1 VSALTALARACAVA
15 AGVAQPIVTVR
26 HLHLSDRPLVFV
38 PLSLAGEANAPLAA
52 LVGTSVDLPRLLLV
66 PQPRNRDQRFA
77 FAASL
82 AAVVVSYVD
91 SFCGETETV
100 AVDRGRDVRERYLDA
115 PQILVP
121 NGGGVGFVRLF
132 GRSTR
137 LRRTTGEYAVDPSVP
152 LLGRWLTFFAE
163 RAEYPGSSLLVSL
176 TSALSSHWATGQSSV
191 EDANLAALLG
201 WIDPPAGRSG
211 AEAALSAEDPLSWP
225 PAGPATDPT
234 FDNEVLAPA
243 ILAYGSGE
251 VRALSSLESALRGQ
265 LMPTW
270 ELMWRGISLLRGL
283 PAGERVERR
292 WAEDRDAFTGFM
304 SYVTEGG
311 YPQPRLDGAVAAA
324 QRLARLERAQ
334 ATYDAQRA
342 YDDPLV
348 LAEYRLTGE
357 AFAGT
362 VVAAAPDRVDASG
375 SRRKLRPHV
384 TVVSDDPV
392 RLEPGASVVS
402 PARPAQTGLIV
413 SVSRA
418 STGAVEVVLE
428 MSGGMGRSLTAPP
441 GSVPAVGERLTYT
454 TLTESFQAA
463 AAFPSRDET
472 PWTHGGPPVEYVP
485 DDEDATEEWS

>member
-1 VSALTALARACAVA
+1 LTSLARASAVA
-15 AGVAQPIVTVR
+15 AGVAQPIATVR
-26 HLHLSDRPLVFV
+26 HVHLSSRPLVFV
-38 PLSLAGEANAPLAA
+38 PLTLAGEANAPLAA
-52 LVGTSVDLPRLLLV
+52 LVGSSADSPRLLVV
-66 PQPRNRDQRFA
+66 PQPRNRDQRFS

-82 AAVVVSYVD
+82 ADILVSYVD
-91 SFCGETETV
+91 SFRGETETV

-121 NGGGVGFVRLF
+121 NGGGIGFVRLF

-137 LRRTTGEYAVDPSVP
+137 LRRTTGEYAVEPSVP
-152 LLGRWLTFFAE
+152 MLGRWLTFFVE
-163 RAEYPGSSLLVSL
+163 RAEYPGSSLLVSM
-176 TSALSSHWATGQSSV
+176 TGALSLHWATGQSSV
-191 EDANLAALLG
+191 EDANLAALVG
-201 WIDPPAGRSG
+201 WIDPPDGLTG
-211 AEAALSAEDPLSWP
+211 PDAALLAEDPLVWP

-243 ILAYGSGE
+243 IAAGS
-251 VRALSSLESALRGQ
+251 LSTLERVLRGQ
-265 LMPTW
+265 LRPTW
-270 ELMWRGISLLRGL
+270 ELMWRGVSLLRSL

-292 WAEDRDAFTGFM
+292 WADDRDAFTGYA
-304 SYVTEGG
+304 SYVAEGG
-311 YPQPRLDGAVAAA
+311 YPQPKLDGAVAAA

-334 ATYDAQRA
+334 AQYDAQRA

-362 VVAAAPDRVDASG
+362 VVASSPDRIDASG

-392 RLEPGASVVS
+392 RLEPGVSVVS
-402 PARPAQTGLIV
+402 PGRAAQTGLVV
-413 SVSRA
+413 SVSA
-418 STGAVEVVLE
+418 LSSGSFEVVLE
-428 MSGGMGRSLTAPP
+428 LSGGMGRSLTAPP
-441 GSVPAVGERLTYT
+441 GSVPEAGERLTYT
-454 TLTESFQAA
+454 TLTESYQAP